1 MSYLHTRLESSD
13 ENMGLFMAFVV
24 DLLEDRYNHFGFSPQ
39 NDTEHHMTILSRMSA
54 SHWMCKLDYE
64 DCLEYAKNLFDD
76 WMTNRFVILT
86 LNLKHLFTSLDFV
99 SWLLMQYSKIKKK
112 HTYMI
117 LEIKPCGFESRIR
130 DVCSLDTGQKI

>member
-1 MSYLHTRLESSD
+1 MHTRLESSD

-39 NDTEHHMTILSRMSA
+39 NDTEHHMTILSRMST

-64 DCLEYAKNLFDD
+64 DCLENARNLFDD

-86 LNLKHLFTSLDFV
+86 LTPKHLFTSLDFV
-99 SWLLMQYSKIKKK
+99 S
-112 HTYMI
+112 
-117 LEIKPCGFESRIR
+117 
-130 DVCSLDTGQKI
+130 